1 MKFHFHITNN
11 WQYYCHWS
19 IFKPNTEDNTLKLV
33 KILVKLT
40 WDYNLPI
47 LTQKLKVMAIRGPDS
62 IRSKIVINNN
72 ILVGINHLKYLG
84 NMNSNTNELKV
95 NYKIK
100 FT

>member
-1 MKFHFHITNN
+1 
-11 WQYYCHWS
+11 
-19 IFKPNTEDNTLKLV
+19 
-33 KILVKLT
+33 
-40 WDYNLPI
+40 
-47 LTQKLKVMAIRGPDS
+47 MAIRGPDS